1 MAAYCETE
9 SARSLRLNSGSMSN
23 IEVFLKKAA
32 EFEELAAQA
41 SSPGL
46 RDSYATVAQSY
57 RRLVQFMEGQKPNG
71 RQPQTD

>member
-1 MAAYCETE
+1 
-9 SARSLRLNSGSMSN
+9 MSK
-23 IEVFLKKAA
+23 IEIFLQKAA
-32 EFEELAAQA
+32 EFDELAAQA
-41 SSPGL
+41 NSPGL